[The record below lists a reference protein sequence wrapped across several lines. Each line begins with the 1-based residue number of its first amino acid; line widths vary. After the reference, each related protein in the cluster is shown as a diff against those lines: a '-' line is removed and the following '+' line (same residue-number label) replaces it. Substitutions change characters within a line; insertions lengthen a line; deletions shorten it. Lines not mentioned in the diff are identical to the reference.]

1 MLDLEQTR
9 TARISPFFFREVTLA
24 GSYVAFTGPT
34 STASGSE
41 HFSILDVPT
50 QFVVEGKEGEYTVVE
65 AKGVTFVPSA
75 CSLAKAVTESIPHA
89 SIGIALGTGV
99 LPLLIG
105 ASAGVEFS
113 ADMVFL
119 NTAWQTEI
127 VEPYRV
133 SRDRPL
139 VDKELQEQFNR
150 LAATWRTERNTLN
163 SGYAMF
169 THAAYQRIIGLGP
182 KAIPLIL
189 HELEEKLDHWFWALV
204 AIAGEDPV
212 PDEFKGNLE
221 VMRDYWLAW
230 AKRQGYRW

>member
-1 MLDLEQTR
+1 MFDLEQTR
-9 TARISPFFFREVTLA
+9 TARISPFFFGEVTPA
-24 GSYVAFTGPT
+24 DSYIAFTGPT

-41 HFSILDVPT
+41 HFAILDAPT
-50 QFVVEGKEGEYTVVE
+50 QFVVEGKKGEYTVVE
-65 AKGVTFVPSA
+65 AKGVTFVSSA

-89 SIGIALGTGV
+89 SIGIALGARV
-99 LPLLIG
+99 LPLSMG

-119 NTAWQTEI
+119 NAAGQTEI
-127 VEPYRV
+127 LEPYRV
-133 SRDRPL
+133 SKDRPPIG
-139 VDKELQEQFNR
+139 KELQEQFDR

-169 THAAYQRIIGLGP
+169 THAAYQRIVGLGP

-204 AIAGEDPV
+204 AIAGQDPV

-221 VMRDYWLAW
+221 IMRDYWLVW